1 MESTGKKTDII
12 KIYLS
17 ENWKSFLV
25 VSVLSA
31 LASLMEVFGIFAFV
45 PLLAQEADIPLPA
58 FIRVYLQDLSTVQ
71 ILMIISALFFA
82 KAMILTAVT
91 YIKARIF
98 TGYEKDFIYKFFD
111 STVQSRWQY
120 FISKPVGEIINT
132 ALKECPAA
140 AMIYSHIT
148 MMFSGALQ
156 LAVLMTF
163 SLYISWEAT
172 LLGGVG
178 GILLLK
184 SMNFMPRKLKSLG
197 GEFQGNFKKTSGLL
211 TDFFANIK
219 PLKSMNKDQALFEDI
234 RPKLAEQAELRK
246 NLQFLKGSISIV
258 MEPFIVIFICL
269 LLYFSL
275 EMIQMSF
282 AETFVMIVIFYK
294 LMTGWKVFN
303 QSVMSVAEYEHF
315 FWALEREIK
324 ATEEQKEITT
334 GTLEHVFQDKIS
346 LQNIDFEYVEG
357 KKILSDLS
365 FDIEKNKLTAIVGPS
380 GSGKTTIIDLIC
392 KLHEQSGGQVLI
404 DGVDLKDI
412 KTTFWRDQI
421 GYVPQ
426 EFFMLHDTLRHNI
439 TLGDKSF
446 SDEQIKIAL
455 EKSGALDF
463 VMAQSEGLDMVV
475 GEKGVRFSGGQRQ
488 RISLARALLREPK
501 ILILDEATTA
511 LDPDTENAICQEL
524 EKLSKDTTVIAI
536 SHQLA
541 ILDVADHVIELG
553 KIQHKTR
560 ASV

>member
-1 MESTGKKTDII
+1 MEKTGSKIDII
-12 KIYLS
+12 KIYIAD
-17 ENWKSFLV
+17 NWKSFLV

-45 PLLAQEADIPLPA
+45 PLLAKEADIPLPD
-58 FIRVYLQDLSTVQ
+58 FITAYLQDLTTVQ
-71 ILMIISALFFA
+71 ILMIISSLFFA
-82 KAMILTAVT
+82 KALILVAVA

-98 TGYEKDFIYKFFD
+98 TGYEKNFIYKFFD
-111 STVQSRWQY
+111 STVGSRWQY
-120 FISKPVGEIINT
+120 FITKPVGEIINT

-140 AMIYSHIT
+140 AMIYTHIT

-156 LAVLMTF
+156 LAVLMFF

-172 LLGGVG
+172 LLGGIG

-184 SMNFMPRKLKSLG
+184 SFDFMPKKLKALG
-197 GEFQGNFKKTSGLL
+197 GEFQGNFKKTSGTL
-211 TDFFANIK
+211 TDFFTNIK
-219 PLKSMNKDQALFEDI
+219 PLKSMNKDQALFDAI

-246 NLQFLKGSISIV
+246 NLQFLKGSISII
-258 MEPFIVIFICL
+258 MEPFIVIFVCL

-275 EMIQMSF
+275 EMIKMSF

-294 LMTGWKVFN
+294 LMTGWRVFN
-303 QSVMSVAEYEHF
+303 QSIMSVAEYEHF
-315 FWALEREIK
+315 FWALDKEIK
-324 ATEEQKEITT
+324 ETERQKEVTT
-334 GTLEHVFQDKIS
+334 GTKEQVFQDQIS
-346 LQNIDFEYVEG
+346 LQHIDFEYVEG
-357 KKILSDLS
+357 QKILSDLS
-365 FDIEKNKLTAIVGPS
+365 FDIEKNKLTAIVGSS

-392 KLHEQSGGQVLI
+392 KLHEQNSGQVLI
-404 DGVDLKDI
+404 DGVDLREI
-412 KTTFWRDQI
+412 KTSFWRDQI

-439 TLGDKSF
+439 TLGDERY
-446 SDEQIKIAL
+446 SDEQIKVAL
-455 EKSGALDF
+455 KKAGALDF

-511 LDPDTENAICQEL
+511 LDPDTEKAICQEL
-524 EKLSKDTTVIAI
+524 KNLSKDTTVIAI
-536 SHQLA
+536 SHQLT

-553 KIQHKTR
+553 KTKHTKR
-560 ASV
+560 ASA